1 MDREAENHIRFVSLN
16 LVHCRLMKMRQ
27 GKQNIVW
34 EWNFAAWLY
43 FTTYL
48 FDKNYVNTSEAKIF
62 YYYMHKITAKILHGD
77 KQLLHNDNRDENY
90 LKISQQ
96 LLHISHY
103 KQMIPYM
110 NLKISYTISRLNTNF
125 NGELSTLTEMLISWN
140 QICIWACLIKYK
152 LMPSNKLKVNGR

>member
-96 LLHISHY
+96 LFRITNKWYLTWILKFHIPFLGWI
-103 KQMIPYM
+103 Q
-110 NLKISYTISRLNTNF
+110 ISMVNYHHSPKCWYL
-125 NGELSTLTEMLISWN
+125 E
-140 QICIWACLIKYK
+140 IKYAFEYA
-152 LMPSNKLKVNGR
+152 